1 MHSHYASL
9 VTCAL
14 VLTSCAVVPEA
25 STDRPAPEASR
36 APPAVRESAPPSP
49 VNSSAS
55 PWAATF
61 ADDVKRQNP
70 NTLQDV
76 STARDRWPRVVF
88 QGYFGAAFYELE
100 GEGSSAQDADS
111 TFPTIGGGA
120 QWNML
125 GENNLRLGLEGLLAF
140 GWQSNISAFASGGGG
155 AAVAVNVDL
164 LIIDLFGGPFG
175 SIFLGENVRV
185 YGGAGPLM
193 QWATYDQ
200 DGPSSQTSGEGDGFG
215 FGYYARTGIDIAIT
229 PNNMIGFGV
238 RWSDAT
244 VDLSG
249 GVNDV
254 DVSGLQAMVTVTQ
267 GF

>member
-1 MHSHYASL
+1 LTTPNASI

-14 VLTSCAVVPEA
+14 LLAGCAV
-25 STDRPAPEASR
+25 APEASSDAPARMPSVAAAKAPEVAAEPR
-36 APPAVRESAPPSP
+36 AKPAS
-49 VNSSAS
+49 S
-55 PWAATF
+55 PWAASF
-61 ADDVKRQNP
+61 ADDVKLQNP
-70 NTLQDV
+70 NAGGNR
-76 STARDRWPRVVF
+76 STARDRWPGVVF

-100 GEGSSAQDADS
+100 GEGATAQEADS

-120 QWNML
+120 QWNFV
-125 GENNLRLGLEGLLAF
+125 GEDAFRLGLEGLLGF
-140 GWQSNISAFASGGGG
+140 GWQSNISAFSSAGGG
-155 AAVAVNVDL
+155 ATVAVNVDL
-164 LIIDLFGGPFG
+164 LVIDLFGGPFA
-175 SIFLGENVRV
+175 SMFLGDNVRV

-200 DGPSSQTSGEGDGFG
+200 DGPTSQTSGEGDGFG

-238 RWSDAT
+238 RWSDST

-249 GVNDV
+249 GINDV
-254 DVSGLQAMVTVTQ
+254 DVSGLLAMITVTQ